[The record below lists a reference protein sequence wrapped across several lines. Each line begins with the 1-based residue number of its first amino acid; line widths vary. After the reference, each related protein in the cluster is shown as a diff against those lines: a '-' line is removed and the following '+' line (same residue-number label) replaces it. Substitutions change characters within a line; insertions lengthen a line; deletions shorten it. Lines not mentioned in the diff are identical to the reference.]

1 VNVNTGVGKGRAVKR
16 ILLTGALGQLGSE
29 LSLSLRKRYGAA
41 NVVATDLRSQGSRRV
56 LEGGPFYSLD
66 CRSAPELA
74 GIIRRHRIDTI
85 YHLAALLSAAGEADP
100 QAAWNVNVG
109 GLYAV
114 LEVARETGCAVF
126 TPSSIAAFGPN
137 TPKDYTPQDTI
148 QRPTSIYGVTK
159 VTGELLCDY
168 YHHKYGVDTRGVRY
182 PGIVSHVTAPG
193 GGTTDY
199 AVEIYHAAIRHRR
212 YTCFLAGDTYLD
224 MIYMPDA
231 LEAAVE
237 LMEADPARLRHR
249 NAFNVTAMSFCP
261 EDVAAY
267 IRRYIPEFEITY
279 QVDPVRQA
287 LANSWP
293 NNLEDYAAR
302 VEWGWNPRYD
312 LDAMTRDMLGEL
324 KRREG

>member
-1 VNVNTGVGKGRAVKR
+1 MKR

-249 NAFNVTAMSFCP
+249 NAFNITAMSFCP

>member
-1 VNVNTGVGKGRAVKR
+1 VKR

-29 LSLSLRKRYGAA
+29 LSLYLRERYGDD
-41 NVVATDLRSQGSRRV
+41 NVVATDLRDIGGAKTRD
-56 LEGGPFYSLD
+56 GGPFYRLD
-66 CRSAPELA
+66 CRTGKELA
-74 GIIRRHRIDTI
+74 EVIRRHRVDTI
-85 YHLAALLSAAGEADP
+85 YHLAALLSATGEANP
-100 QAAWNVNVG
+100 QAAWDVNVG

-148 QRPTSIYGVTK
+148 QRPTSIYGVSK

-168 YHHKYGVDTRGVRY
+168 YHHKFGVDTRGVRY
-182 PGIVSHVTAPG
+182 PGIISHVTPPG

-199 AVEIYHAAIRHRR
+199 AVEIYYAAIRERH
-212 YTCFLAGDTYLD
+212 YACFLAGDTYLD

-231 LEAAVE
+231 LKAAVD
-237 LMEADPARLRHR
+237 LMEANTTRLRHR
-249 NAFNVTAMSFCP
+249 NAFNITAMSFCP

-267 IRRYIPEFEITY
+267 IRRYIPDFEITY
-279 QVDPVRQA
+279 QIDPVRQA

-302 VEWGWNPRYD
+302 VEWGWNPQYD
-312 LDAMTRDMLGEL
+312 LEAMTRDMLAEL
-324 KRREG
+324 QRRET

>member
-1 VNVNTGVGKGRAVKR
+1 MKR

-114 LEVARETGCAVF
+114 LEVARETRCAVF

-137 TPKDYTPQDTI
+137 TPKDYTPQDTT

-212 YTCFLAGDTYLD
+212 YICFLAGDTYLD

-249 NAFNVTAMSFCP
+249 NAFNISAMSFCP

-302 VEWGWNPRYD
+302 VEWGWNPQYD

>member
-1 VNVNTGVGKGRAVKR
+1 MKR

-114 LEVARETGCAVF
+114 LEVARETRCAVF

-137 TPKDYTPQDTI
+137 TPKDYTPQDTT

-212 YTCFLAGDTYLD
+212 YICFLAGDTYLD

-249 NAFNVTAMSFCP
+249 NAFNISAMSFCP

>member
-1 VNVNTGVGKGRAVKR
+1 VKR
-16 ILLTGALGQLGSE
+16 ILVTGALGQLGSE
-29 LSLSLRKRYGAA
+29 LGPFLRERYGGD
-41 NVVATDLRSQGSRRV
+41 NVVATDLRDEGGAKARR
-56 LEGGPFYSLD
+56 GGPFYRLD
-66 CRSAPELA
+66 CRSGREVAA
-74 GIIRRHRIDTI
+74 IIRRHRVDTI
-85 YHLAALLSAAGEADP
+85 YHLAALLSATGEANP
-100 QAAWNVNVG
+100 QAAWDVNVG

-137 TPKDYTPQDTI
+137 TPKDFTPQDTI
-148 QRPTSIYGVTK
+148 QRPTSIYGVSK

-182 PGIVSHVTAPG
+182 PGIISHVTPPG

-199 AVEIYHAAIRHRR
+199 AVEIYHAAIRERR

-231 LEAAVE
+231 LEAAVT
-237 LMEADPARLRHR
+237 LMEANPVRLRHR
-249 NAFNVTAMSFCP
+249 NAFNLSAMSFCP

-267 IRRYIPEFEITY
+267 IRRYIPEFEIAY

-302 VEWGWNPRYD
+302 VEWGWDPRYD
-312 LDAMTRDMLGEL
+312 LDAMTRDMLGQLQRKES
-324 KRREG
+324 